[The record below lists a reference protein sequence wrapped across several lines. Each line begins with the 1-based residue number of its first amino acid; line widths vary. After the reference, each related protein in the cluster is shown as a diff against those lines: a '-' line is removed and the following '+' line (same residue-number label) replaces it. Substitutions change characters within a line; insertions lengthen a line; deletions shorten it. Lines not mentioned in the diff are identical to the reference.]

1 MKKKFFSLLFVSL
14 SLFAVNV
21 VVMPDGKVAIINK
34 DGSWEEVTLAK
45 MGNKTIALRKNG
57 TWVVVDKQIKTIKPK
72 VKDQTLE
79 IESENSN
86 SLKKTKFSSFAK
98 HIIGDW
104 RGDNREFVFRE
115 DGKMVMVKDG
125 DKIEDFYTI
134 VSFDNNKRTID
145 IGIGRRFKMGPFS
158 MGGKI
163 IKFKFSKDFNK
174 LYDLSELEENYKEVE
189 LKRVK

>member
-14 SLFAVNV
+14 SLFAVDV
-21 VVMPDGKVAIINK
+21 VVMPNGKVAIVNK

-72 VKDQTLE
+72 VKNETLE
-79 IESENSN
+79 IESKNSN
-86 SLKKTKFSSFAK
+86 SLKKPKFPSFAK

-104 RGDNREFVFRE
+104 RGDNREFVFRK
-115 DGKMVMVKDG
+115 DGKMVMIKDG

-134 VSFDNNKRTID
+134 VSFDNKKRTID

>member
-14 SLFAVNV
+14 SLFAVDV

-72 VKDQTLE
+72 VKNQTLE

-86 SLKKTKFSSFAK
+86 SLKKPKFSSFAK

-134 VSFDNNKRTID
+134 VSFNDKKRTID